1 MDDMFGNPL
10 PDEFRERLLKL
21 SEAAEADGEP
31 LRWFEELYSSANRN
45 SQQIP
50 WARMEP
56 HPKMVEWI
64 AGQPDV
70 QGKAL
75 VIGCGL
81 GDDAEWLSAV
91 GFEVTAFDI
100 SGSSI
105 EWCKERFP
113 STDVDYVVADLL
125 NPPEAWLG
133 AFDLVVEIHILQAIP
148 EEIRDLAA
156 KQIPVLLN
164 GGGFLLCIGRLSG
177 FQTPIESPP
186 PWPLSRTWLESRFAI
201 LNPTGFNH
209 FVYDE
214 SPSVDRYLASWMR
227 GL

>member
-21 SEAAEADGEP
+21 SEAAETDGEP
-31 LRWFEELYSSANRN
+31 LRWFEELYAGANRN
-45 SQQIP
+45 SNEIP

-64 AGQPDV
+64 ANQPDV

-81 GDDAEWLSAV
+81 GDDAEWLSVA

-100 SGSSI
+100 SESSI
-105 EWCKERFP
+105 QWCKERFP
-113 STDVDYVVADLL
+113 STAVDYIVADLL
-125 NPPEAWLG
+125 NPPEAWFN

-148 EEIRDLAA
+148 EEVRDPAA
-156 KQIPVLLN
+156 AQIPGLLN
-164 GGGFLLCIGRLSG
+164 SAGSLLCIGRLAG
-177 FQTPIESPP
+177 LQTPNESPP
-186 PWPLSRTWLESRFAI
+186 PWPLSRTWLEGRFSS
-201 LNPTGFNH
+201 LNPTSFQH
-209 FVYDE
+209 FTYEE
-214 SPSVDRYLASWMR
+214 SPSIDRYLASWIAD
-227 GL
+227 

>member
-21 SEAAEADGEP
+21 SEAAETDGEP
-31 LRWFEELYSSANRN
+31 LRWFEELYAGANRN
-45 SQQIP
+45 SNEIP

-64 AGQPDV
+64 ANQPDV

-81 GDDAEWLSAV
+81 GDDAEWLSVA

-100 SGSSI
+100 SESSI
-105 EWCKERFP
+105 QWCKERFP
-113 STDVDYVVADLL
+113 STAVDYIVADLL
-125 NPPEAWLG
+125 NPPQAWFN

-148 EEIRDLAA
+148 EEVRDPAA
-156 KQIPVLLN
+156 AQIPGLLN
-164 GGGFLLCIGRLSG
+164 SGGSLLCIGRLAG
-177 FQTPIESPP
+177 FQTPNETPP
-186 PWPLSRTWLESRFAI
+186 PWPLSRTWLEGRFSS
-201 LNPTGFNH
+201 LNPTSFQH
-209 FVYDE
+209 FSYEE
-214 SPSVDRYLASWMR
+214 SPSIDRYLASWTAD
-227 GL
+227 

>member
-21 SEAAEADGEP
+21 SEAAETDGEP
-31 LRWFEELYSSANRN
+31 LRWFEELYAGANRN
-45 SQQIP
+45 SNEIP

-64 AGQPDV
+64 ANQPDV

-81 GDDAEWLSAV
+81 GDDAEWLSVA

-100 SGSSI
+100 SESSI
-105 EWCKERFP
+105 QWCKERFP
-113 STDVDYVVADLL
+113 STAVDYIVADLL
-125 NPPEAWLG
+125 NPPEAWFN

-148 EEIRDLAA
+148 EEVRDPASA
-156 KQIPVLLN
+156 QIPGLLN
-164 GGGFLLCIGRLSG
+164 SGGSLLCIGRLAG
-177 FQTPIESPP
+177 LQTPNETPP
-186 PWPLSRTWLESRFAI
+186 PWPLSRTWLEGRFSS
-201 LNPTGFNH
+201 LNPTSFQH
-209 FVYDE
+209 FTYEE
-214 SPSVDRYLASWMR
+214 SPSIDRYLASWIAD
-227 GL
+227 

>member
-21 SEAAEADGEP
+21 SEAAETDGEP
-31 LRWFEELYSSANRN
+31 LRWFEELYAGANRN
-45 SQQIP
+45 SNEIP

-64 AGQPDV
+64 ANQPDV

-81 GDDAEWLSAV
+81 GDDAEWLSVA

-100 SGSSI
+100 SESSI
-105 EWCKERFP
+105 QWCKERFP
-113 STDVDYVVADLL
+113 STAVDYIVADLL
-125 NPPEAWLG
+125 NPPGAWFN

-148 EEIRDLAA
+148 EEVRDPAA
-156 KQIPVLLN
+156 AQIPGLLN
-164 GGGFLLCIGRLSG
+164 SDGSLLCIGRLAG
-177 FQTPIESPP
+177 LQTPNETPP
-186 PWPLSRTWLESRFAI
+186 PWPLSRTWLEGRFSS
-201 LNPTGFNH
+201 LNPTSFQH
-209 FVYDE
+209 FTYEE
-214 SPSVDRYLASWMR
+214 SPSIDRYLASWIAH
-227 GL
+227 

>member
-21 SEAAEADGEP
+21 SEAAETDGEP
-31 LRWFEELYSSANRN
+31 LRWFEELYAGANRN
-45 SQQIP
+45 SNEIP

-64 AGQPDV
+64 ANQPDV

-81 GDDAEWLSAV
+81 GDDAEWLSVA

-100 SGSSI
+100 SESSI
-105 EWCKERFP
+105 QWCKERFP
-113 STDVDYVVADLL
+113 STAVNYIVADLL
-125 NPPEAWLG
+125 NPPEAWFN

-148 EEIRDLAA
+148 EEVRDPAA
-156 KQIPVLLN
+156 AQIPGLLN
-164 GGGFLLCIGRLSG
+164 SGGSLLCIGRLAG
-177 FQTPIESPP
+177 LQTPNETPP
-186 PWPLSRTWLESRFAI
+186 PWPLSRTWLEGRFSS
-201 LNPTGFNH
+201 LNPTSFQH
-209 FVYDE
+209 FTYEE
-214 SPSVDRYLASWMR
+214 SPSIDRYLASWIAD
-227 GL
+227 

>member
-21 SEAAEADGEP
+21 SEAAETDGEP
-31 LRWFEELYSSANRN
+31 LRWFEELYAGANRN
-45 SQQIP
+45 SNEIP

-64 AGQPDV
+64 ANQPDV

-81 GDDAEWLSAV
+81 GDDAEWLSVA

-100 SGSSI
+100 SESSI
-105 EWCKERFP
+105 QWCKERFP
-113 STDVDYVVADLL
+113 STAVDYIVADLL
-125 NPPEAWLG
+125 NPPEAWFN

-148 EEIRDLAA
+148 EEVRDPAA
-156 KQIPVLLN
+156 AQIPGLLN
-164 GGGFLLCIGRLSG
+164 SDGSLLCIGRLAG
-177 FQTPIESPP
+177 LQTPNESPP
-186 PWPLSRTWLESRFAI
+186 PWPLSRTWLEGRFSS
-201 LNPTGFNH
+201 LNPTSFQH
-209 FVYDE
+209 FTYEE
-214 SPSVDRYLASWMR
+214 SPSIDRYLASWIAD
-227 GL
+227 

>member
-21 SEAAEADGEP
+21 SEAAETDGEP
-31 LRWFEELYSSANRN
+31 LRWFEELYAGANRN
-45 SQQIP
+45 SNEIP

-64 AGQPDV
+64 ANQPDV

-81 GDDAEWLSAV
+81 GDDAEWLSVA

-100 SGSSI
+100 SESSI
-105 EWCKERFP
+105 QWCKERFP
-113 STDVDYVVADLL
+113 STAVDYIVADLL
-125 NPPEAWLG
+125 NPPEAWFN

-148 EEIRDLAA
+148 EEVRDPAA
-156 KQIPVLLN
+156 AQIPGLLN
-164 GGGFLLCIGRLSG
+164 SDGSLLCIGRLAG
-177 FQTPIESPP
+177 LQTPNETPP
-186 PWPLSRTWLESRFAI
+186 PWPLSRTWLEGRFSS
-201 LNPTGFNH
+201 LNPTSFQH
-209 FVYDE
+209 FTYEE
-214 SPSVDRYLASWMR
+214 SPSIDRYLASWIAD
-227 GL
+227 

>member
-21 SEAAEADGEP
+21 SEAAETDGEP
-31 LRWFEELYSSANRN
+31 LRWFEELYAGANRN
-45 SQQIP
+45 SNEIP

-64 AGQPDV
+64 ANQPDV

-81 GDDAEWLSAV
+81 GDDAEWLSVA

-100 SGSSI
+100 SESSI
-105 EWCKERFP
+105 QWCKERFP
-113 STDVDYVVADLL
+113 STAVDYIVADLL
-125 NPPEAWLG
+125 NPPEAWFN

-148 EEIRDLAA
+148 EEVRDPAA
-156 KQIPVLLN
+156 AQIPGLLTSD
-164 GGGFLLCIGRLSG
+164 GSLLCIGRLAG
-177 FQTPIESPP
+177 LQTPNESPP
-186 PWPLSRTWLESRFAI
+186 PWPLSRTWLEGRFSS
-201 LNPTGFNH
+201 LNPTSFQH
-209 FVYDE
+209 FTYEE
-214 SPSVDRYLASWMR
+214 SPSIDRYLASWIAD
-227 GL
+227 

>member
-21 SEAAEADGEP
+21 SEAAETDGEP
-31 LRWFEELYSSANRN
+31 LRWFEELYAGANRN
-45 SQQIP
+45 SNEIP

-64 AGQPDV
+64 ANQPDV

-81 GDDAEWLSAV
+81 GDDAEWLSVA

-100 SGSSI
+100 SESSI
-105 EWCKERFP
+105 QWCKERFP
-113 STDVDYVVADLL
+113 STAVDYIVADLL
-125 NPPEAWLG
+125 NPPEAWFN

-148 EEIRDLAA
+148 EEVRDPAA
-156 KQIPVLLN
+156 AQIPGLLN
-164 GGGFLLCIGRLSG
+164 PDGSLLCIGRLAG
-177 FQTPIESPP
+177 LQTPNETPP
-186 PWPLSRTWLESRFAI
+186 PWPLSRTWLEGRFSS
-201 LNPTGFNH
+201 LNPTSFQH
-209 FVYDE
+209 FTYEE
-214 SPSVDRYLASWMR
+214 SPSIDRYLASWIAD
-227 GL
+227 

>member
-21 SEAAEADGEP
+21 SEAAETDGEP
-31 LRWFEELYSSANRN
+31 LRWFEELYAGANRN
-45 SQQIP
+45 SNEIP

-64 AGQPDV
+64 ANQPDI

-81 GDDAEWLSAV
+81 GDDAEWLSVA

-100 SGSSI
+100 SESSI
-105 EWCKERFP
+105 QWCKERFP
-113 STDVDYVVADLL
+113 STAVDYIVADLL
-125 NPPEAWLG
+125 NPPGAWFN

-148 EEIRDLAA
+148 EEVRDPAA
-156 KQIPVLLN
+156 AQIPGLLN
-164 GGGFLLCIGRLSG
+164 SDGSLLCIGRLAG
-177 FQTPIESPP
+177 LQTPNETPP
-186 PWPLSRTWLESRFAI
+186 PWPLSRTWLEGRFSS
-201 LNPTGFNH
+201 LNPTSFQH
-209 FVYDE
+209 FTYEE
-214 SPSVDRYLASWMR
+214 SPSIDRYLASWIAH
-227 GL
+227 

>member
-21 SEAAEADGEP
+21 SEAAETDGEP
-31 LRWFEELYSSANRN
+31 LRWFEELYAGANRN
-45 SQQIP
+45 SNEIP

-64 AGQPDV
+64 ANQPDV

-81 GDDAEWLSAV
+81 GDDAEWLSVA

-100 SGSSI
+100 SESSI
-105 EWCKERFP
+105 QWCKERFP
-113 STDVDYVVADLL
+113 STAVDYIVADLL
-125 NPPEAWLG
+125 NPPEAWFN

-148 EEIRDLAA
+148 EEVRDPASA
-156 KQIPVLLN
+156 QIPGLLN
-164 GGGFLLCIGRLSG
+164 SGGSLLCIGRLAG
-177 FQTPIESPP
+177 LQTPNESPP
-186 PWPLSRTWLESRFAI
+186 PWPLSRTWLEGRFSS
-201 LNPTGFNH
+201 LNPTSFQH
-209 FVYDE
+209 FTYEE
-214 SPSVDRYLASWMR
+214 SPSIDRYLASWIAD
-227 GL
+227 